1 MLSGDGRHTPEPYR
15 AGKFVVSA
23 QFAKKIALF
32 SESFIIA
39 LNVLF
44 EPLAIKYGSNRP
56 TNSDKLPFIE
66 LRRSEE
72 KMKIFKLSEV
82 DLDYLVK
89 IQLLV
94 IFTVCLKCLTVS

>member
-44 EPLAIKYGSNRP
+44 EPLTIKYGSNRP
-56 TNSDKLPFIE
+56 TNSDKLLFVC
-66 LRRSEE
+66 
-72 KMKIFKLSEV
+72 KIKERKLKNERQ
-82 DLDYLVK
+82 
-89 IQLLV
+89 IN
-94 IFTVCLKCLTVS
+94 LKK